1 MYNSQKVSV
10 MKGGWNYSSSN
21 IFSTSSPAPKIDD
34 INANF
39 GLSSTGKSNKVAYG
53 KVYFKDSRFRNV
65 TVQLNAFR
73 TPPSN

>member
-1 MYNSQKVSV
+1 MSKSNYNVTMQSGTDEDGSKYV
-10 MKGGWNYSSSN
+10 
-21 IFSTSSPAPKIDD
+21 ILKIDD

-53 KVYFKDSRFRNV
+53 KVYFKDSRYRNV